1 MDNVKFTFTFLTIAD
16 EKSTLIIALDGQCMC
31 MIICGKNQPECLETN
46 NPIDENYRG
55 WANGYAWLVEDAG
68 QLEKV
73 IDYSRPRYYF
83 LKEEGTHD
91 ILERVQAKHQIRHSR
106 IGKSGTKHKD
116 MLMTTEV
123 R

>member
-1 MDNVKFTFTFLTIAD
+1 
-16 EKSTLIIALDGQCMC
+16 MC
-31 MIICGKNQPECLETN
+31 MIIYGKTQPECLETN
-46 NPIDENYRG
+46 NPIDENHRG
-55 WANGYAWLVEDAG
+55 WANGYAWLVNTVEDDG

-83 LKEEGTHD
+83 LMEERTHD
-91 ILERVQAKHQIRHSR
+91 KLERSTSQTSDQTYR

-116 MLMTTEV
+116 MLMTIEV